1 NAVDGGWS
9 EWDDW
14 QDIDEC
20 SAFCGGGNKD
30 QLRMRRCDN
39 PAPAN
44 GGRDC
49 EGVDKEER
57 SVACNTQECG
67 DLCPEGANTF
77 ISNTNN
83 AGRYYQCAHGV
94 AVLMNCPNGTL
105 WDQGSTSCTHDD
117 SQQVEPFLT
126 HGDQCDPN
134 VPISPHQDC
143 TKYISCAHGVASEMP
158 CPPGTR
164 FNPAVNFCDL
174 EDNVPCDN

>member
-1 NAVDGGWS
+1 MAEFD
-9 EWDDW
+9 
-14 QDIDEC
+14 
-20 SAFCGGGNKD
+20 F
-30 QLRMRRCDN
+30 RR
-39 PAPAN
+39 
-44 GGRDC
+44 
-49 EGVDKEER
+49 
-57 SVACNTQECG
+57 TLHLL

-83 AGRYYQCAHGV
+83 AGRYYQCAQGV

-117 SQQVEPFLT
+117 SQQLGWSCALYQIIIIIIIIIVIVKSYSVFLRT
-126 HGDQCDPN
+126 GPVGGAGVAEC
-134 VPISPHQDC
+134 PHQDC